1 MNEEALRV
9 VKRLER
15 EDTENRKR
23 SSELNLP
30 HAKYLER
37 PEEKMLALHPDT
49 ARLAHIIIQA
59 ARFKNLVEVG
69 VSHGYSTVWLADAAR
84 MTGGRLKAIDIN
96 PRSIDIGRRNLT
108 EAGLADWVDFVV
120 GDALEVLPGLE
131 GQVDFVLLDCWED
144 VYVPCLKRIVPQLRP
159 GAILFADNVTPGMPE
174 SDEYVEALSQY
185 PQLESLYVPIGLDL
199 EISIKS
205 LSADG

>member
-1 MNEEALRV
+1 
-9 VKRLER
+9 
-15 EDTENRKR
+15 
-23 SSELNLP
+23 
-30 HAKYLER
+30 
-37 PEEKMLALHPDT
+37 MLALHPAT

-131 GQVDFVLLDCWED
+131 GS
-144 VYVPCLKRIVPQLRP
+144 
-159 GAILFADNVTPGMPE
+159 G
-174 SDEYVEALSQY
+174 
-185 PQLESLYVPIGLDL
+185 
-199 EISIKS
+199 
-205 LSADG
+205 